1 MIIIIDIEIPEDLYD
16 GIPISCIY
24 CVTNKLNYK
33 KYIGQT
39 TNYRKRISG
48 YRSLNKTKYGILKIY
63 DEIISLGKSNFS
75 ISIIKRCDPK
85 SLTILEDYY
94 IDLFKS
100 YNPLFGYNVRK
111 KNRGK
116 NTAISRQNM
125 SKSHIGIKH
134 SINTKKIKSNTIL
147 AFKDNACIISDGGKL
162 FGDFISVSKDMIK
175 NGLREPSKIK
185 GYRLYYMDYNKRQ
198 DIRLKMMKKRS
209 IRDKGYIE
217 LLNFIDNIEIEGV
230 ETIYSYWDIYKLE
243 YDETN
248 VYNLTQLS
256 CILTNTGRV

>member
-1 MIIIIDIEIPEDLYD
+1 MIVVIDIEIPEDLYD

-24 CVTNKLNYK
+24 CVTNKLNNK

-39 TNYRKRISG
+39 TNYRKRISK
-48 YRSLNKTKYGILKIY
+48 YRSLDTSKYGFLKIY
-63 DEIISLGKSNFS
+63 DEIISSGKSNFS
-75 ISIIKRCDPK
+75 ISIIRRCNPR
-85 SLTILEDYY
+85 SLNILEDYY
-94 IDLFKS
+94 IDLFES
-100 YNPLFGYNVRK
+100 YNPLFGYNVRR
-111 KNRGK
+111 KNKGM
-116 NTAISRQNM
+116 NTAITRLNM
-125 SKSHIGIKH
+125 SKSHIGMKH
-134 SINTKKIKSNTIL
+134 NINTKKKKSNGIL
-147 AFKDNACIISDGGKL
+147 AFKDDLCIISDGGKL

-198 DIRLKMMKKRS
+198 DIRLKMMKKRC

-243 YDETN
+243 YDNTKL
-248 VYNLTQLS
+248 YNLTQLS
-256 CILTNTGRV
+256 CVLNKYR